1 MKNYKKMKLIMAF
14 FLALMV
20 ASLGIPSISDAA
32 AVGDQLKS
40 PENGWSRYDDT
51 NSLFSYE
58 GAWTS
63 SGYGDSELYYNNSNH
78 VATVEGSTVTF
89 TFKGSKLRIIGSVRS
104 DKSNTMNITIDGATD
119 TFSAYATTGL
129 TQVLLYEK
137 TNLTPGYHQVTIKF
151 VKSSSSVAN
160 FVFDAIDI
168 DANGELLD
176 PDYVEPEPT
185 PTATPEP
192 TFEPTPTPEQPT
204 DNRAILVVTLTTGLE
219 KEYDLSMQ
227 EVNAFIDWY
236 EAKQEGTGKASYAI
250 DKHENNKGPFKSR
263 KDYILFDRILTFEV
277 SEY

>member
-1 MKNYKKMKLIMAF
+1 MKIITAF
-14 FLALMV
+14 FLTLMV
-20 ASLGIPSISDAA
+20 ALLGIPSISNAA
-32 AVGDQLKS
+32 AIGDQLKS

-58 GAWTS
+58 GTWTS

-78 VATVEGSTVTF
+78 VATVEGSTVSF
-89 TFKGSKLRIIGSVRS
+89 TFKGSKLRIIGSIRS
-104 DKSNTMNITIDGATD
+104 DKSNAMNITIDGATD
-119 TFSAYATTGL
+119 TFSAYAITGL

-137 TNLTPGYHQVTIKF
+137 TNMSSGYHQVTIEF
-151 VKSSSSVAN
+151 VKSSSSVVN

-168 DANGELLD
+168 DTNGELSD
-176 PDYVEPEPT
+176 PDFVEPEPT

-192 TFEPTPTPEQPT
+192 TLTPEQPT
-204 DNRAILVVTLTTGLE
+204 DSRAIFVVTLTTGLE

-227 EVNAFIDWY
+227 EVNDFINWY

-250 DKHENNKGPFKSR
+250 NKHDNNKGPFKSR
-263 KDYILFDRILTFEV
+263 KEYILFDRILTFEV